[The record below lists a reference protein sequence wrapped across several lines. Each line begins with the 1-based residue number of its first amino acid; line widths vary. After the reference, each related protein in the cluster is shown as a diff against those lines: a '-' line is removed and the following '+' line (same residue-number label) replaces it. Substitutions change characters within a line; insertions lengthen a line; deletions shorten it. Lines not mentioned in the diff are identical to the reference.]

1 MNNIINNSD
10 NRIQKDYRR
19 NILAII
25 FNSDWKV
32 LIWQN
37 RWWGQ
42 DWTFPK
48 WWIEKWESKEIALFR
63 EIYEEIWLKKDTLNI
78 VYRYKQPFKKDFSQE
93 EIQWKIKNKNEYY
106 IWKKDY
112 IFLISYNGLWR
123 INLWITNELLCYKR
137 IEINEIWTY
146 IQNEKLL
153 SIINIPFL
161 KKKINSELFRNAINR
176 KSLWR
181 CENLTW

>member
-1 MNNIINNSD
+1 MKEFIP
-10 NRIQKDYRR
+10 RGYRK

-48 WWIEKWESKEIALFR
+48 WWVEKWESKEIALFR

-78 VYRYKQPFKKDFSQE
+78 VYRYKQPFKKDFSQG

-106 IWKKDY
+106 IWKEDY
-112 IFLISYNGLWR
+112 IFLVSYNGLWR
-123 INLWITNELLCYKR
+123 INLWITNELLYYKR
-137 IEINEIWTY
+137 IEMDEKWVY

-161 KKKINSELFRNAINR
+161 KKKINSELFKHIINYD
-176 KSLWR
+176 
-181 CENLTW
+181 